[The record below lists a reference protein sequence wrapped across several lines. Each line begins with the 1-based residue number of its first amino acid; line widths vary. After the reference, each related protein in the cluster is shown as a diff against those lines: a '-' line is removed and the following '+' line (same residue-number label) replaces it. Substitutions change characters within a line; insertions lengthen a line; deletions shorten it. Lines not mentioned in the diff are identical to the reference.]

1 MVRVS
6 DYKTGKVTDQELAIE
21 DGNAAA
27 LADKIFS
34 PESTDRPKIAFQLYV
49 YDKIV
54 QEKCPGARIF
64 NSIYPTVRLFKEP
77 VSVQECSEEFIRQV
91 DGRLEETFR
100 EMFDLQTGFR
110 RTSDDK
116 VCSYCDFKMLCGK

>member
-1 MVRVS
+1 
-6 DYKTGKVTDQELAIE
+6 
-21 DGNAAA
+21 
-27 LADKIFS
+27 S
-34 PESTDRPKIAFQLYV
+34 PESTERPKIAFQLYV

-54 QEKCPGARIF
+54 RDKYPDARIF

-77 VSVQECSEEFIRQV
+77 VPVQECSEEFIRQM
-91 DGRLEETFR
+91 DTRLEETFN
-100 EMFDLQTGFR
+100 EMFDPQTGFR